1 MQNIKNFGIKSV
13 LECGCGLGFYANWIQ
28 QETGI
33 TPKSVDLSE
42 VAIERAKKL
51 FPTLDFEVADIT
63 KELEQYANYDCVL
76 LSEIIWYILPSLDS
90 ILEVLK
96 ENFKGKYL
104 MISQVFYKGQQKYG
118 TEYFTS
124 MKELIDYI
132 PFELLGQC
140 EATLSTD
147 TTIESTVIFKISE

>member
-1 MQNIKNFGIKSV
+1 M
-13 LECGCGLGFYANWIQ
+13 GFYANWIQ

-63 KELEQYANYDCVL
+63 KELEQYADYDCVL

-104 MISQVFYKGQQKYG
+104 MISQVFYKGRQKYG

-147 TTIESTVIFKISE
+147 TTIESTVIFKIS